1 MLKFVLHDAIGY
13 VRHNVREFSLNALRL
28 LPQLPQLSP
37 YDVSIDPAKYRS
49 MPASLSIL
57 FLCVFSLPAGES
69 RPKGKRIRFQ
79 FPRGWNYTQL

>member
-49 MPASLSIL
+49 MYSTLPLMLLLL
-57 FLCVFSLPAGES
+57 FAGES
-69 RPKGKRIRFQ
+69 RTKGKRICIQ
-79 FPRGWNYTQL
+79 FPRGRHHTQL

>member
-37 YDVSIDPAKYRS
+37 YDVSIDPAMYRS
-49 MPASLSIL
+49 MYSTLPLLLL
-57 FLCVFSLPAGES
+57 FLLFVAGES
-69 RPKGKRIRFQ
+69 RTKGKRIRFQ
-79 FPRGWNYTQL
+79 FPRGWHHTEL